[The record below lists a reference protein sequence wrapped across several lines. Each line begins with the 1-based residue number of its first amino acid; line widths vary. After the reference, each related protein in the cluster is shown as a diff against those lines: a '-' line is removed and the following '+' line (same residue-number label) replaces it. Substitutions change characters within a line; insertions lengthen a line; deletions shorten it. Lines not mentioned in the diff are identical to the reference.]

1 MTMVPVPL
9 TDAMALW
16 LVVSSVQP
24 VGTTVVNALVLKGC
38 EAEPVPDGDVLDD
51 GVTVAAGEPH
61 ALSRSV
67 AAAAP
72 AVRARA
78 QHERGVTRRG

>member
-1 MTMVPVPL
+1 MVPVPL
-9 TDAMALW
+9 TDATALW
-16 LVVSSVQP
+16 LVVSSVHP
-24 VGTTVVNALVLKGC
+24 AGTTVVKALALNGWVADP
-38 EAEPVPDGDVLDD
+38 EPDGEALDD
-51 GVTVAAGEPH
+51 GVTVATGEPH

-72 AVRARA
+72 ARRARA